1 LKPER
6 DLRSFA
12 SGTTFR
18 LVGGGLAILFIVG
31 LTLIAIIYGKNA
43 AIFGFVCLLAGLAP
57 ILLIYLFLK
66 ILDWIS
72 KRG

>member
-1 LKPER
+1 MKPER
-6 DLRSFA
+6 DLRRFA

-43 AIFGFVCLLAGLAP
+43 ALLGFVCLLAGLGP
-57 ILLIYLFLK
+57 IILIYFFLR

-72 KRG
+72 KRD